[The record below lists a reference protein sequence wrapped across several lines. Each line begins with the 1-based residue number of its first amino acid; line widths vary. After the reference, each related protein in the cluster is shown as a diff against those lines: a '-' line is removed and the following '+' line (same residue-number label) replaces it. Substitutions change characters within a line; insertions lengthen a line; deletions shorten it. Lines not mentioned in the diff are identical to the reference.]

1 MTAVAGAA
9 RRKRSTGP
17 PPEPADFR
25 VLVAA
30 ARAGDESAWESLVD
44 ELSRVVW
51 KTIGSFR
58 LSPADQE
65 DAFASTF
72 FRLFDRLDT
81 IIEPRALP
89 GWIATTAR
97 NEVRALLRAQGRAI
111 PMESL
116 PLRPM
121 VVAEIDEHLLDDELI
136 RAAVTAFAELPVKA
150 QALLRAL
157 TAVPPLSYAEI
168 SSLLDI
174 PHGSIGPNR
183 ATYLRLLRA
192 ALAPYLDGGDDA

>member
-1 MTAVAGAA
+1 MTMAGAA
-9 RRKRSTGP
+9 RRNRSTGP
-17 PPEPADFR
+17 PHEEIDFR
-25 VLVAA
+25 TLVAD
-30 ARAGDESAWESLVD
+30 ARAGDEAAWEALVNQ
-44 ELSRVVW
+44 LSRVVW
-51 KTIGSFR
+51 KTIGNYR

-72 FRLFDRLDT
+72 FRLFDRIET

-116 PLRPM
+116 PLRPLN
-121 VVAEIDEHLLDDELI
+121 VADIDERLLDDELV
-136 RAAVTAFAELPVKA
+136 RAAVAAFAELPVKA

-168 SSLLDI
+168 SALLDL

-183 ATYLRLLRA
+183 ATYLRMLRA

>member
-1 MTAVAGAA
+1 VA
-9 RRKRSTGP
+9 
-17 PPEPADFR
+17 D
-25 VLVAA
+25 
-30 ARAGDESAWESLVD
+30 ARAGDEAAWEALVNQ
-44 ELSRVVW
+44 LSRVVW
-51 KTIGSFR
+51 KTIGNYR

-116 PLRPM
+116 PLRPLN
-121 VVAEIDEHLLDDELI
+121 VADIDERLLDDELV
-136 RAAVTAFAELPVKA
+136 RAAVAAFAELPVKA

-168 SSLLDI
+168 GALLDL

-183 ATYLRLLRA
+183 ATYLRMLRA